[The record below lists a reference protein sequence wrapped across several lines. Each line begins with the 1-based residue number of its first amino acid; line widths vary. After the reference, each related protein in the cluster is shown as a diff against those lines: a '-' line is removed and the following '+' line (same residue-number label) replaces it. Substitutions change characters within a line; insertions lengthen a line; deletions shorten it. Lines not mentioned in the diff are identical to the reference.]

1 MIIKLIINMS
11 YNPFSLEGKTVLV
24 TGASSGIGRATAVE
38 CAKMGARVIVTGRNA
53 ERLQETFNML
63 EGSEHLQITANL
75 DNEEDIECLVTE
87 CPVLDGL
94 VNNAGRGLSKPVC
107 FLKIEDLQGVFQT
120 NLFGVALLTK
130 MLLKKK
136 KIAKDASI
144 VFTSSIS
151 SYMTA
156 PGLSIYASSKAAIC
170 AYMRTCAIELGPKG
184 IRSNAVLPGMVETR
198 LINSGTYTDEDK
210 QADLNN
216 YPLGRYGRPEDIAR
230 TMVFLL
236 SDASSWMTGTELV
249 VDGGRCLK

>member
-1 MIIKLIINMS
+1 MS

-24 TGASSGIGRATAVE
+24 TGASSGIGQATAIE
-38 CAKMGARVIVTGRNA
+38 CAKMGAKVVITGRNI
-53 ERLQETFNML
+53 ERLQETFDQL
-63 EGSEHLQITANL
+63 EGEGHLQIAADLNS
-75 DNEEDIECLVTE
+75 EDEITKLVE
-87 CPVLDGL
+87 QCPVLNGL
-94 VNNAGRGLSKPVC
+94 VNNAGRGKSKPVN
-107 FLKIEDLQGVFQT
+107 FIGLQDLQDVYQT

-136 KIAKDASI
+136 KIAKEGSI

-151 SYMTA
+151 AYMTA
-156 PGLSIYASSKAAIC
+156 AGLSIYASSKAAVA

-184 IRSNAVLPGMVETR
+184 IRANAILPGMVETK

-210 QADLNN
+210 QNDLAL

-230 TMVFLL
+230 AMVFLL
-236 SDASSWMTGTELV
+236 SDASAWMTGTELV

>member
-1 MIIKLIINMS
+1 MS

-24 TGASSGIGRATAVE
+24 TGASSGIGQATAIE
-38 CAKMGARVIVTGRNA
+38 CAKMGAKVVITGRNV
-53 ERLQETFNML
+53 ERLQETFSQL
-63 EGSEHLQITANL
+63 EGEGHLQIAADLNS
-75 DNEEDIECLVTE
+75 EDEIAKLVE
-87 CPVLDGL
+87 QCPVLNGL
-94 VNNAGRGLSKPVC
+94 VNNAGRGKSKPVN
-107 FLKIEDLQGVFQT
+107 FIGLQDLQDVYQT

-136 KIAKDASI
+136 KIAKGGSI

-151 SYMTA
+151 AYITA
-156 PGLSIYASSKAAIC
+156 AGLSIYASSKAAVA

-184 IRSNAVLPGMVETR
+184 IRANAILPGMVETK

-210 QADLNN
+210 QNDLAL

-230 TMVFLL
+230 AMVFLL
-236 SDASSWMTGTELV
+236 SDASAWMTGTELV

>member
-1 MIIKLIINMS
+1 MS

-24 TGASSGIGRATAVE
+24 TGASSGIGQATAIE
-38 CAKMGARVIVTGRNA
+38 CAKMGANVVITGRNI
-53 ERLQETFNML
+53 ERLQETFNQL
-63 EGSEHLQITANL
+63 EGEGHLRIVADLNSEDEIAK
-75 DNEEDIECLVTE
+75 LVE
-87 CPVLDGL
+87 QCPVLNGL
-94 VNNAGRGLSKPVC
+94 VNNAGRGKSKPVN
-107 FLKIEDLQGVFQT
+107 FIGLQDLQDVYQT

-136 KIAKDASI
+136 KIAKEGSI

-151 SYMTA
+151 AYMTA
-156 PGLSIYASSKAAIC
+156 AGLSIYASSKAAVA

-184 IRSNAVLPGMVETR
+184 VRSNAILPGMVETK

-210 QADLNN
+210 QNDLAL

-230 TMVFLL
+230 ATVFLL
-236 SDASSWMTGTELV
+236 SDASAWITGAELV

>member
-1 MIIKLIINMS
+1 MS

-24 TGASSGIGRATAVE
+24 TGASSGIGQATAIE
-38 CAKMGARVIVTGRNA
+38 CAKMGAKVVITGRNI
-53 ERLQETFNML
+53 ERLQETFDQL
-63 EGSEHLQITANL
+63 EGEGHLQIVADLNS
-75 DNEEDIECLVTE
+75 EDEISKLVE
-87 CPVLDGL
+87 QCPVLNGL
-94 VNNAGRGLSKPVC
+94 VNNAGRGKSKPVN
-107 FLKIEDLQGVFQT
+107 FISLQDLQDVYQT

-136 KIAKDASI
+136 KIAKDGSV

-151 SYMTA
+151 AYMTA
-156 PGLSIYASSKAAIC
+156 AGLSIYASSKAAVA

-184 IRSNAVLPGMVETR
+184 IRANAILPGMVETK

-210 QADLNN
+210 QNDLAL

-230 TMVFLL
+230 AMVFLL
-236 SDASSWMTGTELV
+236 SDASAWITGAELV

>member
-1 MIIKLIINMS
+1 MS

-24 TGASSGIGRATAVE
+24 TGASSGIGQATAIE
-38 CAKMGARVIVTGRNA
+38 CAKMGAKVVITGRNV
-53 ERLQETFNML
+53 ERLQETFSLL
-63 EGSEHLQITANL
+63 EGEGHLQIAADLNS
-75 DNEEDIECLVTE
+75 EDEIAKLVE
-87 CPVLDGL
+87 QCPVLNGL
-94 VNNAGRGLSKPVC
+94 VNNAGRGKSKPVN
-107 FLKIEDLQGVFQT
+107 FIGLQDLQDVYQT

-136 KIAKDASI
+136 KIAKEGSI

-151 SYMTA
+151 AYMTA
-156 PGLSIYASSKAAIC
+156 AGLSIYASSKAAVA

-184 IRSNAVLPGMVETR
+184 VRSNAILPGMVETK

-210 QADLNN
+210 QNDLAL

-230 TMVFLL
+230 ATVFLL
-236 SDASSWMTGTELV
+236 SDASAWITGAELV